1 MVSEGLE
8 RVIKLVVKSGEPAIK
23 RRVEEG
29 RASFEVIG
37 AMLKIPNDVKIE
49 KVDISGIPALWISTP
64 EVVEENIVLYLH
76 GGGYV
81 QGSINSHKEFGSR
94 ISRVSNSRVLL
105 LDYRRAPENPYP
117 AALEDAVAA
126 YKWLIDGEGI
136 SPKKV
141 IIGGESAGGGLTI
154 ATLLKLRDTG
164 ITLPAAA
171 IILSPWADLDM
182 TGDSIRTKAKV
193 DPLVSASDLFFL
205 ASLYIGDDDPK
216 NPYISPLYADLKG
229 LPPMLIQ
236 VGSAEI
242 LLNDSTRI
250 AEKAKNA
257 GVDVFLDIWEDMIH
271 MFLLFASWAPE
282 GQKANEKIGEFIQK
296 HLRKEVQII

>member
-8 RVIKLVVKSGEPAIK
+8 RVIKLIVQSVEPATK

-29 RASFEVIG
+29 RVSFEGIG
-37 AMLKIPNDVKIE
+37 AMLKIPKDVKFE
-49 KVDISGIPALWISTP
+49 KVDISGITALWISTP
-64 EVVEENIVLYLH
+64 EVVEENVVLYLH

-117 AALEDAVAA
+117 AALDDAVAA
-126 YKWLIDGEGI
+126 YKWLIDDEGI
-136 SPKKV
+136 NPKKV

-154 ATLLKLRDTG
+154 ATLLKLRDTD

-171 IILSPWADLDM
+171 IILSPWTDLDM

-205 ASLYIGDDDPK
+205 ASLYIGDDEPK

-257 GVDVFLDIWEDMIH
+257 GVDVRLDIWEDMIH
-271 MFLLFASWAPE
+271 MFQLFASWAPE

>member
-8 RVIKLVVKSGEPAIK
+8 RFIKLLMQQGEVATK
-23 RRVEEG
+23 KRVEEG
-29 RASFEVIG
+29 RAVFDQLG
-37 AMLKIPNDVKIE
+37 AMLQIPNDVKIE
-49 KVDISGIPALWISTP
+49 NVDVSGVPAVWISTP
-64 EVVEENIVLYLH
+64 EVVEEYVVLYLH

-81 QGSINSHKEFGSR
+81 QGSINTHKEFGSR

-105 LDYRRAPENPYP
+105 LGYRLAPENPYP

-126 YKWLIDGEGI
+126 YKWLIDSEGI
-136 SPKKV
+136 NPKNV

-171 IILSPWADLDM
+171 IILSPWTDLLM
-182 TGDSIRTKAKV
+182 TGDSIITKAKV
-193 DPLVSASDLFFL
+193 DPLASASDLFFL
-205 ASLYIGDDDPK
+205 ASLYIGEDDPK
-216 NPYISPLYADLKG
+216 NPFISPLYADLKG

-250 AEKAKNA
+250 AEKAKSA
-257 GVDVFLDIWEDMIH
+257 GVDVILDIWEDMIH
-271 MFLLFASWAPE
+271 MFQMFASWAPE
-282 GQKANEKIGEFIQK
+282 GQKATEKIGKFIQK
-296 HLRKEVQII
+296 HLKKEVQII